1 MRISFPTGVWPPD
14 IENAVGYEDG
24 APNADANRSIALTS
38 AGKIGA
44 TVDFFGV
51 VMKDFGVN
59 LFDVVPT
66 TKPSTEFASSTFTQ
80 CCHEVRGPHTWCCDL
95 QRAHSAMC
103 EQAALAHRT
112 RGLVVASPSHA
123 RMHACTT
130 TSSPGGPS

>member
-14 IENAVGYEDG
+14 IDNAVGYEDG
-24 APNADANRSIALTS
+24 APNAGTNRSIALTS

-59 LFDVVPT
+59 LFEVVPT

-80 CCHEVRGPHTWCCDL
+80 CCHEVRGPHVRCCDL
-95 QRAHSAMC
+95 QRAPSAIC
-103 EQAALAHRT
+103 EQARSSHAR
-112 RGLVVASPSHA
+112 RLVVASPSRA

-130 TSSPGGPS
+130 TSSPGDPS